1 MMMKMDNSLP
11 PTLDELNGSDNNNL
25 DTASNS
31 SIPAGNATKRTK
43 SAYRPVWS
51 TWRRY
56 VSVKLWAAVAL
67 ASDIN
72 PHKLQAVQKYQP
84 EKYQKFRRRLKKAVS
99 WLGTDLKVVEHPDK
113 GTTGE
118 EQMVSLISFVRCAE
132 SKNIRVSKT
141 LSEMVGTAV
150 YDSLS
155 SSAEATTTSSENTTS
170 TISASD
176 AKMQEMRIVGNTGR
190 SKELDERYQE
200 LQDDANEVAERL
212 KAKNGYPPSKQV
224 VVNDLH
230 KQAKWRNREVG
241 TLMRNIRVTWRRR

>member
-43 SAYRPVWS
+43 SAYRPVWPN
-51 TWRRY
+51 WRRR

-72 PHKLQAVQKYQP
+72 PHKLQELEIHQL
-84 EKYQKFRRRLKKAVS
+84 EKYEKYLGRLDKAVS
-99 WLGTDLKVVEHPDK
+99 WLGTDLEVVDHPDN

-118 EQMVSLISFVRCAE
+118 EQMVRLIDFVRCAE
-132 SKNIRVSKT
+132 TKRIRVSKT
-141 LSEMVGTAV
+141 LSEMVRTAV
-150 YDSLS
+150 FDSPA
-155 SSAEATTTSSENTTS
+155 SSAEATTTSIENPAT

-176 AKMQEMRIVGNTGR
+176 MNTLQERVIGSAGK
-190 SKELDERYQE
+190 SSELIERNQE
-200 LQDDANEVAERL
+200 LQQEADAVAERL
-212 KAKNGYPPSKQV
+212 KAKIGRTPSKQL
-224 VVNDLH
+224 VVNELH
-230 KQAKWRNREVG
+230 KMAKWSNREVG